1 MGLAAGPGPA
11 VDRLAEDS
19 GRYGSGVGLC
29 STQGGCAPLLPPA
42 VLHDRGAAPP

>member
-19 GRYGSGVGLC
+19 GRYGSGVAIRF
-29 STQGGCAPLLPPA
+29 TQGGCAHP
-42 VLHDRGAAPP
+42 